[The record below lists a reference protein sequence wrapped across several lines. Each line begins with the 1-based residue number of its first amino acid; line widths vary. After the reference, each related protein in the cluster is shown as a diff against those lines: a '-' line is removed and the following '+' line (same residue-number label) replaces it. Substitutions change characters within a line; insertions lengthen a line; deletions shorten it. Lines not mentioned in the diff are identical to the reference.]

1 MGVVHLADDL
11 VLDREVA
18 VKVIEDRHPAL
29 VRREA
34 RIMAMVSHES
44 VVQFYAHGENY
55 LVMEYID
62 GHPLE
67 IFLKRRISIEA
78 WLDIAF
84 KLCVAV
90 DVMHKAGVVHRDI
103 KPANSMLRRDHA
115 PVLMDFGLATT
126 VEDLRRSSLSSAY
139 GTPDYLAPEAWR
151 RALRDPAAAVRADVY
166 ALGMSLYQILTGQ
179 LPFKSGEALT
189 VFKMHEHVDPSP
201 PSVFRPGLPAKIDEV
216 LLRSIARDPGERHQ
230 TAEELALE
238 ICGL

>member
-67 IFLKRRISIEA
+67 ILRLI
-78 WLDIAF
+78 LL
-84 KLCVAV
+84 LCVQRTKQDYHIIVESVTAN
-90 DVMHKAGVVHRDI
+90 MLI
-103 KPANSMLRRDHA
+103 K
-115 PVLMDFGLATT
+115 
-126 VEDLRRSSLSSAY
+126 
-139 GTPDYLAPEAWR
+139 
-151 RALRDPAAAVRADVY
+151 
-166 ALGMSLYQILTGQ
+166 I
-179 LPFKSGEALT
+179 
-189 VFKMHEHVDPSP
+189 
-201 PSVFRPGLPAKIDEV
+201 
-216 LLRSIARDPGERHQ
+216 
-230 TAEELALE
+230 
-238 ICGL
+238 